1 MASPVSRVSAIITTF
16 NRAELL
22 RGAIASVLGQTF
34 RDFELIILD
43 NSSADHT
50 RVVLAGIDDP
60 RARCLTHP
68 PLTIAQSRNLGLRE
82 ARGEYV
88 AFLDDD
94 DEWLPGKLECQLA
107 RFEESPA
114 TLGLVYGGFVRID
127 ASGRELGT
135 HRPRLRGKVQ
145 TALLWQK
152 DAFTGSASNP
162 MMRTAAIQAV
172 GGFDDSLSASE
183 DWELYLRLTERY
195 DVGDVSDVVVRIRTH
210 PGARL
215 GDRIGDARKVE
226 EVVLSRYGPGMGPR
240 LKSFYLRKIGGKLL
254 RLGAARDGRARLL
267 QAIRS
272 DPLNPLGYVQY
283 GLSYAGPEAYER
295 LHRWYKWFLRTSA

>member
-1 MASPVSRVSAIITTF
+1 VANPVSRVSAIITTF

-22 RGAIASVLGQTF
+22 RAAIASVLGQTF
-34 RDFELIILD
+34 HDFELIILD

-50 RVVLAGIDDP
+50 PAVLADLNDP
-60 RARCLTHP
+60 RVRCVTHP

-82 ARGEYV
+82 ARGEFV

-94 DEWLPGKLECQLA
+94 DEWLPRKLECQLA
-107 RFEESPA
+107 RFEQGPA

-127 ASGRELGT
+127 ASGREFET
-135 HRPRLRGKVQ
+135 HRPRLRGKVR

-162 MMRTAAIQAV
+162 MMRTGAVRAV
-172 GGFDDSLSASE
+172 GGFDGSLVTSE
-183 DWELYLRLTERY
+183 DWELYLRLAEHY

-215 GDRIGDARKVE
+215 GDRIGEAQKVE
-226 EVVLSRYGPGMGPR
+226 EMVLGRYGPEMDPR

-267 QAIRS
+267 QAIRA

-283 GLSYAGPEAYER
+283 GLSYAGPAAYER
-295 LHRWYKWFLRTSA
+295 IHRWYKWLLRYPA